1 MGCWVC
7 TPNSPPLPPAPG
19 KEAGQHLCQQ
29 LLANS
34 GKQGQVGQG
43 ATRSCPWEHLS
54 LAHTHPGAFGGRIA
68 LRVCVGWKGLAIGD
82 LARVFTTGIRV
93 GLLSRYPWPPGLVCG
108 AGSGVSP

>member
-7 TPNSPPLPPAPG
+7 TPNSPPPAPPALG

-68 LRVCVGWKGLAIGD
+68 LHVCVG
-82 LARVFTTGIRV
+82 
-93 GLLSRYPWPPGLVCG
+93 
-108 AGSGVSP
+108 